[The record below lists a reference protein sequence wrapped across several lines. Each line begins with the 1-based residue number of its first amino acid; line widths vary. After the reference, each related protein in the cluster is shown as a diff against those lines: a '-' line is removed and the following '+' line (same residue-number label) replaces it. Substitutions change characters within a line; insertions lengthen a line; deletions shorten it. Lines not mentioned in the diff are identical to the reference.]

1 MRRERLKELLTRF
14 ASLNIVVVGDLFLD
28 HWFEVD
34 RNLDEPSLETGL
46 TAYQV
51 VRKRPAAGAAGTV
64 MNNLTALGVGSVR
77 AVALLG
83 NDGDGFEVQK
93 ALHAR
98 GVNTDGIVTDD
109 SVVTPAYN
117 KTLFVRDGMPPQET
131 NRLDVKNRR
140 VTPLRI
146 QDKLIENLLA
156 AAEGADAVMLLDQ
169 LMEENFGVVT
179 DRMLQ
184 AVRTLAKDRPDLLIY
199 GDSRGFIHKFTD
211 MVIKCNNHEALGLT
225 GSPDEET
232 FDRDSVFG
240 AMDQIR
246 MRTGRPVFITCNRHG
261 VAAEWE
267 GTKTLVPAVQQNGP
281 IDICGA
287 GDACS
292 AGIVSALAAGA
303 THIEA
308 AQMGN
313 LAAGVTVRMLGQT
326 GAAEAQKV
334 LALFDEQHT
343 LFESV

>member
-1 MRRERLKELLTRF
+1 MRRERLNALLTRF

-28 HWFEVD
+28 HWFDVD
-34 RNLDEPSLETGL
+34 RRLDEPSLETGL

-64 MNNLTALGVGSVR
+64 MNNLAALGVGNVR

-93 ALHAR
+93 ALRAR
-98 GVNTDGIVTDD
+98 GVNTDGIVVDD
-109 SVVTPAYN
+109 SVVTPTYN
-117 KTLFVRDGMPPQET
+117 KTVFVREGMPPQET
-131 NRLDVKNRR
+131 NRLDVKNRS
-140 VTPLRI
+140 VTPQHV
-146 QDKLIENLLA
+146 QDKLIENLFTA
-156 AAEGADAVMLLDQ
+156 AQNADAVMLLDQ

-184 AVRTLAKDRPDLLIY
+184 AVRTLAKERPDLLIY

-225 GSPDEET
+225 GSPDEEA
-232 FDRDSVFG
+232 FDCDGVFR

-246 MRTGRPVFITCNRHG
+246 ARTKRPVFITCNRHG

-267 GTKTLVPAVQQNGP
+267 GEKVLVPAVRQDGP

-303 THIEA
+303 TRIEA

-313 LAAGVTVRMLGQT
+313 LSAGVTVRMLGET
-326 GAAEAQKV
+326 GAAQAQKV
-334 LALFDEQHT
+334 LALFDEQSA
-343 LFESV
+343 LFASL